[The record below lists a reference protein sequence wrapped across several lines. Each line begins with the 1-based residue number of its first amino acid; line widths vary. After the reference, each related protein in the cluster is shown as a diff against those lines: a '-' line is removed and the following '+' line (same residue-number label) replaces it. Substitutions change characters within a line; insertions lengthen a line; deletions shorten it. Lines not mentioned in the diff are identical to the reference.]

1 MTNAVAE
8 AGSGY
13 LTFHEIYF
21 YSDTA
26 CTQQIDV
33 SSGTFTHGRVDGVSA
48 DYSSSYSA
56 SKAFDA
62 QHGAC
67 SSLDSPCSSYDY
79 HSVTGS
85 QSSNGF
91 SRTSYGS
98 TNIARNVYVQ
108 ATFPTAMDV
117 GCVVAW
123 YKSGS
128 FFPHYSASQL
138 LLQDC
143 GKSYPVDLATS
154 GACSSDGFC
163 PCGAYGRMMS
173 TQPSHTSCTPPPPF
187 PPYSAPRP
195 PPPPWPLPPYT
206 VPPPPPPP
214 PPPSP
219 SPPPPKPPPPFPPFQ
234 PGVATNGA
242 LRLVGGASPL
252 EGRVEI
258 LHNGVWGT
266 VCDDSW
272 SSNDAYVV
280 CRQLGL
286 TGGSY
291 YTNAYFGQGTGPV
304 WLSSASCGSSGSDLA
319 GCSHGGWGVHHCSH
333 AEDAGVSCSPAS
345 PPPSPPKPPPPPPPP
360 PAPLPPPPPSPFQ
373 PIAYED
379 IGLRL
384 VGGGS
389 PLEGRVEILHDGV
402 WGTVCDDS
410 WSNYDVYVVCRQ
422 LGFTGGAYYTNAW
435 FGQGTGPIWLSSVAC
450 ESSGS
455 DLASCQHSGWG
466 VHSCSH
472 ADDAGV
478 SCSPPSPPPSPPRPP
493 PPPPLP
499 PHVPIGTDVL
509 RLVGGS
515 NAFSGRVEIF
525 HNGVWGTV
533 CDDSWGTYNAQVV
546 CRQLGL
552 TSGSSY
558 AAEPGSG
565 PIWLDEVVCTGSWTS
580 DEGYVA
586 NEADIAS
593 CSHNGW
599 GEHDCGHAEDV
610 GVSCGSHAPPPL
622 PPQMPSPAPPAVVT
636 LTMRAA
642 GNVADYDDTSDLESR
657 LAVAAGVEVDLVT
670 IEVTAA
676 SVLITATIGVPAG
689 STASTVENT
698 LRTSLGTTTT
708 QASTVLGVIVET
720 TPVFSAPPSPPPPP
734 SPRPPPPSPPLQPPP
749 EAPSLSVA
757 MAAGAV
763 AGLVLGLCCCC
774 FCAVA
779 AAFVIGYVVQ
789 RKKQGRGARGGG
801 AAGAVPRLPEAPAS
815 TTSTTSTGG
824 QVPNQQGQHDYNAP
838 QNQPGAITSPITTA
852 KEVWPPR
859 QDTRGKAV
867 AGASAYA
874 AGPPSV
880 VAVPMV
886 GTELVALN
894 STVVTAAV
902 PMAGV
907 AVVAAAPA
915 GAADGRGVVHGH
927 KAHHADEDEML
938 ERAMTEVASK
948 EKPERQFEREISA
961 KAAHAAVDGANSQKA
976 EGKDALRQR
985 LVEQHKV
992 REASATPRATPRG
1005 AVQEQSQAHPLE
1017 C

>member
-1 MTNAVAE
+1 M
-8 AGSGY
+8 
-13 LTFHEIYF
+13 
-21 YSDTA
+21 
-26 CTQQIDV
+26 
-33 SSGTFTHGRVDGVSA
+33 
-48 DYSSSYSA
+48 
-56 SKAFDA
+56 
-62 QHGAC
+62 
-67 SSLDSPCSSYDY
+67 
-79 HSVTGS
+79 
-85 QSSNGF
+85 
-91 SRTSYGS
+91 
-98 TNIARNVYVQ
+98 
-108 ATFPTAMDV
+108 
-117 GCVVAW
+117 
-123 YKSGS
+123 
-128 FFPHYSASQL
+128 
-138 LLQDC
+138 
-143 GKSYPVDLATS
+143 
-154 GACSSDGFC
+154 
-163 PCGAYGRMMS
+163 
-173 TQPSHTSCTPPPPF
+173 
-187 PPYSAPRP
+187 
-195 PPPPWPLPPYT
+195 
-206 VPPPPPPP
+206 
-214 PPPSP
+214 
-219 SPPPPKPPPPFPPFQ
+219 
-234 PGVATNGA
+234 
-242 LRLVGGASPL
+242 

-859 QDTRGKAV
+859 QDTRGKAM
-867 AGASAYA
+867 AGASAYAAGPPSVVAVPMVA

-948 EKPERQFEREISA
+948 EKPERQFERDISA